1 MRFLTGLMMLAFITS
16 CTIRDQ
22 KAASPAPVN
31 PYATAQA
38 YINEG
43 EKLVQDGDLVVRSGQ
58 EFTSQFIKQFNRHD
72 KSYSHSGIVFY
83 ENGYPYVYHIVT
95 GDESPDG
102 SMRRDSLSR
111 FCNPRKNFGFAIYRY
126 DLNGPETK
134 TFEEEVKGW
143 YQKKVCFDSSFNMK
157 TDDRMYCSEMI
168 KKSLAA
174 ATKNRIDIETTRT
187 TPEEARFFS
196 AHLHLDSAY
205 LSKLDIVALDNLYLN
220 PHCRLIKKFDFNLQP

>member
-1 MRFLTGLMMLAFITS
+1 MRFLTGLIILAFITS

-22 KAASPAPVN
+22 KAPPLPPAN

-43 EKLVQDGDLVVRSGQ
+43 VQLAKNGDLVVRSGQ
-58 EFTSQFIKQFNRHD
+58 EFSSQFIKQFNRHD
-72 KSYSHSGIVFY
+72 KTYSHSGIVFY
-83 ENGYPYVYHIVT
+83 ENGYPFVYHIVT

-102 SMRRDSLSR
+102 TMRRDSLSR

-126 DLNGPETK
+126 DLNEPETRN
-134 TFEEEVKGW
+134 FQEEVKGW
-143 YQKKVCFDSSFNMK
+143 YKKKVRFDSSFNMK

-174 ATKNRIDIETTRT
+174 ATGNRIDIATTST
-187 TPEEARFFS
+187 TPEEAKFFS

-205 LSKLDIVALDNLYLN
+205 LSKLGIVALDNLYLN